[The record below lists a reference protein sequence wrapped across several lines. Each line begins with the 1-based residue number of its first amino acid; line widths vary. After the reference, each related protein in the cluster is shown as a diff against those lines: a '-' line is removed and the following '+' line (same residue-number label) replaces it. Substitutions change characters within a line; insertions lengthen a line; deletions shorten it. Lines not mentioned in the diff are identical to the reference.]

1 MSRHLTILGNRG
13 GVMTRLHGDESPS
26 RWLASRIADQPD
38 GIQAIDLACGAGR
51 HTRLM
56 APRLHVLAID
66 RDTSAVTSLS
76 GLANVRVLCADLETS
91 IWPLNDHKV
100 DLVVVS
106 NYFWRP
112 SLSRVFD
119 LVRPGGWLLYET
131 FSEGN
136 GQYGKPSNPDFLV
149 RKGELLAAIPPGWI
163 IHEHWQGLIQDP
175 KPAMRVRLAAE
186 CR

>member
-1 MSRHLTILGNRG
+1 MQSHGNEAPSSWLTS
-13 GVMTRLHGDESPS
+13 H
-26 RWLASRIADQPD
+26 IADRPD
-38 GIQAIDLACGAGR
+38 GIEAIDLACGTGR

-66 RDTSAVTSLS
+66 RDPHALASLS
-76 GLANVRVLCADLETS
+76 DQFNVSVLLADLETPT
-91 IWPLNDHKV
+91 WPLLNHKV

-112 SLSRVFD
+112 CLAHVFD
-119 LVRPGGWLLYET
+119 LVRPGGWLLYDT

-136 GQYGKPSNPDFLV
+136 EQYGKPSNPDFLV
-149 RKGELLAAIPPGWI
+149 RRGELLAAVPPRWT
-163 IHEHWQGLIQDP
+163 IHEHWQGFTAHP